1 MGKRAVAVVLLCL
14 VFSTRAY
21 AADVTELYE
30 KYDME
35 YTAEVPEEVLET
47 IQKYDN
53 AKRYVSMYSYV
64 INSEYDIESL
74 VNKQL
79 ELEKYLLQLES
90 ELEAGYNK
98 PLSDIYSLED
108 EYYTTKHQLDN
119 ISKSLQTYVIETE
132 SIETKDVPSYSKY
145 KEALQSKNDIVS
157 KRNIGSLDDL
167 KVPVQSESILVDS
180 SNDCS
185 VYKVI
190 NNTGALSPFNG
201 VVESI
206 IVDEEYGLCCILNHH
221 NGVQSFLCHLESVDV
236 EEGDTVYQ
244 NQRIGYVQGNQFI
257 FRLKLKDVFVDASKI
272 FTEEFS

>member
-30 KYDME
+30 KYDIE

-90 ELEAGYNK
+90 ELKAGYNK
-98 PLSDIYSLED
+98 PLSAIYELED
-108 EYYTTKHQLDN
+108 EYYTAKQQLDN

-132 SIETKDVPSYSKY
+132 YIETKDVPSYSKY

-206 IVDEEYGLCCILNHH
+206 VVDKEYGLCCILNHH